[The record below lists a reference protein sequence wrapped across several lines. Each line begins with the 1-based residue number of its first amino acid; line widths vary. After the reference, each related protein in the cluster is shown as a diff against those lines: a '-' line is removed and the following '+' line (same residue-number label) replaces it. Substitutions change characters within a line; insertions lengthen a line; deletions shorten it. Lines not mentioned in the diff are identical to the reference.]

1 VAHVNDYSDG
11 AERRAWALVT
21 IKEVAERA
29 GVSVATVSR
38 VYNHSH
44 RVREETRLRVR
55 HTAQRL
61 GYSPHGAARSLVTNR
76 THTIGVLLPDLYGEF
91 FSELI
96 RGIDQT
102 AQARGY
108 HLLLS
113 SARSRVDS
121 LEPALRSMRGRVDGL
136 ILMTPDLDAAA
147 AGRSLPAGFPV
158 VLLNGPPSDA
168 ACDSFVIANFDGARS
183 MVRHLA
189 SLGHRRIAIICGA
202 EQNFDAAERL
212 RGYRTALAELG
223 LDTDPG
229 LELPGDFSEA
239 AGHDAAR
246 RMLERDLR
254 PSAVFAAN
262 DGMAIGA
269 LSAFRDAGLR
279 VPDDIAVAGFD
290 DIPMARYV
298 EPTLSSVRVDISEL
312 GKNATDRLLDA
323 LGEPAPRTLRH
334 HTLPTTLVVRRSCG
348 APGGAARSTPFT
360 PLGGTAV

>member
-1 VAHVNDYSDG
+1 
-11 AERRAWALVT
+11 
-21 IKEVAERA
+21 
-29 GVSVATVSR
+29 VATVSR

>member
-1 VAHVNDYSDG
+1 M
-11 AERRAWALVT
+11 VT
-21 IKEVAERA
+21 IKEVARRA

-44 RVREETRLRVR
+44 RVREETRVRVR
-55 HTAQRL
+55 RTAQRL

-108 HLLLS
+108 HVLLS
-113 SARSRVDS
+113 SARSRIES

-279 VPDDIAVAGFD
+279 VPEDIAVAGFD

-348 APGGAARSTPFT
+348 APGGAARSTPFN
-360 PLGGTAV
+360 PSEGQQYEDIDK